1 MEINFGDGILMHQGK
16 IHINVLLLLKIY
28 KKKLIF
34 YRNIKKWPKLQK
46 QRSED
51 RGKEKLEF
59 CLAEKKRPRSKFSLV
74 GKKERKASLVGGEQN
89 AT

>member
-34 YRNIKKWPKLQK
+34 YRNIKNGQNY
-46 QRSED
+46 
-51 RGKEKLEF
+51 
-59 CLAEKKRPRSKFSLV
+59 RSKEVRIEARRSSNFV
-74 GKKERKASLVGGEQN
+74 WQKKA
-89 AT
+89 ATVEI